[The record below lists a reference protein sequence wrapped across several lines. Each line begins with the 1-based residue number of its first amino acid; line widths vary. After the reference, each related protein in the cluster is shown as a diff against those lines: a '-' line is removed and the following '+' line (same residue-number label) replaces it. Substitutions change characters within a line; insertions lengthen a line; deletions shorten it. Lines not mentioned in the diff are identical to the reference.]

1 MLTNFSFLANGSL
14 GRIRAGATLKTAI
27 SSRVV
32 QKCFQSTKIDR
43 MMMMKKEMEASVLRL
58 EGVQAAAIT
67 KPRKGEKGARVWGKK
82 KTRQK

>member
-1 MLTNFSFLANGSL
+1 
-14 GRIRAGATLKTAI
+14 
-27 SSRVV
+27 
-32 QKCFQSTKIDR
+32 

>member
-43 MMMMKKEMEASVLRL
+43 MMMKKETEASVLRL